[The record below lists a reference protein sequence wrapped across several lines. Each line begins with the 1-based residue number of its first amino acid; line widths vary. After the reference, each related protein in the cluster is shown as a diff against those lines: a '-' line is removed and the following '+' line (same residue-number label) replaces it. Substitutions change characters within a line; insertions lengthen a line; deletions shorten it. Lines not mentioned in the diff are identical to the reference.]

1 MKIEALSKNNPENL
15 IKIIRTLGK
24 NEDPLLAEKRQS
36 IGLRLLYKLQK
47 KSPDYKFNLQI
58 EILDNYAIL
67 ETLAVYIE
75 NDQGQKENFKKRQQ
89 AFILMNNFFFISKED
104 LEKNTFFIT
113 EVNKTNKTIKFCFK

>member
-1 MKIEALSKNNPENL
+1 MRILRKKILSARQV
-15 IKIIRTLGK
+15 I
-24 NEDPLLAEKRQS
+24 EKRQT
-36 IGLRLLYKLQK
+36 IGLRLVYKLQK

>member
-58 EILDNYAIL
+58 EILENYTIL
-67 ETLAVYIE
+67 ETLAVYI
-75 NDQGQKENFKKRQQ
+75 
-89 AFILMNNFFFISKED
+89 
-104 LEKNTFFIT
+104 
-113 EVNKTNKTIKFCFK
+113 